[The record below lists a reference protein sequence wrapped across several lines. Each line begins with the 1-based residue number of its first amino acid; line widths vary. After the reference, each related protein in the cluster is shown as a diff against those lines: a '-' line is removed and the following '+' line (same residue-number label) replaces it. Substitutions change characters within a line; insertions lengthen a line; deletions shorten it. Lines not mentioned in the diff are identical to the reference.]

1 MSIPTTYRGRLAVA
15 AMILFIATVVVG
27 ALGPASSDE
36 MRPLLRALGIIS
48 CNSSGPCEEGKNAG
62 TGAGLAGTS
71 VKGSGVIGQTSLRST
86 TSANGKAGV
95 LGQDLSSSG
104 FYDAG
109 VRGVST
115 RGSGVIGQASN
126 GTGVYG
132 SSKSGFGVY
141 GSSAGSS
148 PVAGVWG
155 TSTNAFGV
163 EGFSSGNDG
172 VFGDSTNSVGVHG
185 QTANSSAASGAAGV
199 EGIDDY
205 GGSPDLN
212 EGVFGSS
219 TVNDGVVGETTNI
232 SPSEGSGVIGIDS
245 GTNPNNLGV
254 AGMTST
260 GTAVEAIAN
269 GDGGTGV
276 AGIATTGEGLFV
288 MNSGTNAPAA
298 DFFPFGSAGT
308 AMIGLSNG
316 IGVMAIGI
324 SNAGNL
330 PAINAVCGNLGSPIT
345 ATNPSIPKDVMSL
358 DCSGNMI
365 LSGTLTQNGTP
376 LALAHT
382 SEGAQVTT
390 YSAQQTMATLED
402 VGEAE
407 LTGGSAYVSVAPDFA
422 AAIDQHA
429 NYLVFITPQGESQ
442 GLYVTH
448 KTASGFEVRE
458 NGGGHATLAFDYRI
472 VAKPYGRPS
481 RRLPVTHI
489 DMHTNPSVLA
499 AIRQAVQGKA
509 RAGAMLAHAR
519 DQMQR
524 VRLQA
529 HEMDRNAKARRTLV
543 LPNADNGRSRPLQ
556 QARGRNRSL

>member
-1 MSIPTTYRGRLAVA
+1 MRIPTTYRGRLAVA
-15 AMILFIATVVVG
+15 VMILSSAVVVVG
-27 ALGPASSDE
+27 ALAPAASDDV
-36 MRPLLRALGIIS
+36 RPFLRALAIIS
-48 CNSSGPCEEGKNAG
+48 CNNSGPCEEGKNAG
-62 TGAGLAGTS
+62 TGAGLEGISA
-71 VKGSGVIGQTSLRST
+71 KGNGVIGQTSFKST
-86 TSANGKAGV
+86 LPANGKTGL

-115 RGSGVIGQASN
+115 RGSGVIGQAFN
-126 GTGVYG
+126 GTGVTG
-132 SSKSGFGVY
+132 MSNGGFGVY
-141 GSSAGSS
+141 GASKAGS
-148 PVAGVWG
+148 PNAGVFG
-155 TSTNAFGV
+155 SSTNAFGV
-163 EGFSSGNDG
+163 IGFSSGNIG

-219 TVNDGVVGETTNI
+219 TVNDGVVGETTNS
-232 SPSEGSGVIGIDS
+232 SPSEGSGVVGIDS
-245 GTNPNNLGV
+245 GTNPNNRGV
-254 AGMTST
+254 EGMTST
-260 GTAVEAIAN
+260 GTAVEGIAT
-269 GDGGTGV
+269 GDGGTGLT
-276 AGIATTGEGLFV
+276 GMGTTGEGLFV

-365 LSGTLTQNGTP
+365 LSGTLTQSGTP

-407 LTGGSAYVSVAPDFA
+407 LAGGSAYVSVAPDFA

-429 NYLVFITPQGESQ
+429 NYLGFITPQGESQ
-442 GLYVTH
+442 GLYVTR

-509 RAGAMLAHAR
+509 RAGEMLAHAR
-519 DQMQR
+519 DQIQR

-529 HEMDRNAKARRTLV
+529 REMDRNAKARKTLAP
-543 LPNADNGRSRPLQ
+543 PNADKGRSRPL
-556 QARGRNRSL
+556 